1 MLIIQLFLLH
11 NDYIDEKCSVNISNV
26 SCICQFFRH
35 VNVNFLQ
42 GPFTGASMNT
52 VRTFAPA
59 LLGGNLQYQW
69 VCTGVKVLKLKVK
82 MLVSVISN
90 I

>member
-1 MLIIQLFLLH
+1 
-11 NDYIDEKCSVNISNV
+11 
-26 SCICQFFRH
+26 
-35 VNVNFLQ
+35 
-42 GPFTGASMNT
+42 MNT

-82 MLVSVISN
+82 MLVSVIPN